1 MAQKSQKITDSDRAE
16 DLQSLGAII
25 RMLDYINLEL
35 VRCRYD
41 VAASA
46 IKIALMDLK
55 KIIPDETSYQ
65 AAIK

>member
-1 MAQKSQKITDSDRAE
+1 MAQKSQKITDRDRAE
-16 DLQSLGAII
+16 DVQSLGAII

-41 VAASA
+41 VAAGA
-46 IKIALMDLK
+46 IKVALMDLK
-55 KIIPDETSYQ
+55 KTIPDETSYQ